1 MTYKYLILG
10 LLTERPMSGYDIKKQ
25 VKTALNAITSAS
37 YGTLYPMLHQLLE
50 DGCVEVEE
58 VPQHGRPSK
67 KVYSITESGRDDLIQ
82 WLKQPAVPDQI
93 RREFLL
99 KLYLGSNLSEQDLR
113 SIVSKRRVE
122 TDRQLQ
128 VLRSDRQTVR
138 SQEQGWVLDYALSMC
153 EAESGWLE
161 RLEAGI
167 GVAQTE

>member
-37 YGTLYPMLHQLLE
+37 YGTLYPMLHQLLA

-67 KVYSITESGRDDLIQ
+67 KVYSITDSGRSDLIQ
-82 WLKQPAVPDQI
+82 WLKQPAVTDQI

-99 KLYLGSNLSEQDLR
+99 KLYLATNLPEKDLR
-113 SIVSKRRVE
+113 TIIAQRRKE
-122 TDRQLQ
+122 TDQQMQL
-128 VLRSDRQTVR
+128 LRTDREKAGTQ
-138 SQEQGWVLDYALSMC
+138 QQGWVVDYALSMC
-153 EAESGWLE
+153 EAESSWLS
-161 RLEAGI
+161 RLESGI
-167 GVAQTE
+167 GVVRAE